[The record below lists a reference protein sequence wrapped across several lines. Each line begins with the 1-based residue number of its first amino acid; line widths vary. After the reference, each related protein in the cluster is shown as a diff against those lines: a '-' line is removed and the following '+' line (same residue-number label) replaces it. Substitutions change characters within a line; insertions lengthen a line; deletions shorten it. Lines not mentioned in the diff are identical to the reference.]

1 VSTADFNAKVN
12 SVTGEDLDWFFDQW
26 VYSPD
31 HPVYQNSYTILE
43 SGQNWDLELTINQ
56 VQQNTAFFKMP
67 VELKITFSDATDTLV
82 TINNDVNNE
91 VFNFLFSK
99 EPTTLVFDPQ
109 ANIILKVANT
119 TLVSVED
126 GEQLPLEFKL
136 EQNYPNPFNPSTTIR
151 FTLPEK
157 EFVTLKIYDVM
168 GDEVAVL
175 LNEEK
180 ETGSHSIE
188 FDASRLASGTYF
200 YKLQAGNNIETRK
213 MILLK

>member
-1 VSTADFNAKVN
+1 
-12 SVTGEDLDWFFDQW
+12 
-26 VYSPD
+26 
-31 HPVYQNSYTILE
+31 
-43 SGQNWDLELTINQ
+43 
-56 VQQNTAFFKMP
+56 M
-67 VELKITFSDATDTLV
+67 
-82 TINNDVNNE
+82 
-91 VFNFLFSK
+91 
-99 EPTTLVFDPQ
+99 
-109 ANIILKVANT
+109 
-119 TLVSVED
+119 VSVED

-168 GDEVAVL
+168 GNEVAVL

-200 YKLQAGNNIETRK
+200 YKLQAGDNIETRK